1 MVAAPSPARAR
12 WPSVASR
19 ASRPA
24 ARSALTA
31 PGAGATLRSAM
42 NEKPFQHA
50 FLRDSAGHVRA
61 DISDQ
66 DVVNAVRKGG
76 AMVWADVA
84 SDAAP
89 NWPRLAELMG
99 FHPLA
104 IEDTLSPNCRV
115 KLEEYENCLFIVVR
129 DAYFASETPEP
140 YDFAS
145 TNLYLFL
152 GSSFLI
158 TVHAGRSRPVET
170 LVDRLQSSPE
180 LMDRGVD
187 YLSYMVIDTLIDL
200 YFPLLDEIDHFVDDI
215 ETDVFE
221 HGGSKRVVAR
231 VFELKRTLLAL
242 RRHQA
247 PMREV
252 TATLANRPTAYCTSG
267 VQLYFRDVYDH
278 VVRQL
283 ESVETYRDLM
293 SGVMDLYFS
302 VVSNRM
308 NEIIKALSVIA
319 TIVLPPTLVAG
330 IYGMNFEDPIF
341 PAWTDPNGFWWALLM
356 MIVITGGLL
365 AYLKTKRWL

>member
-1 MVAAPSPARAR
+1 MSE
-12 WPSVASR
+12 
-19 ASRPA
+19 
-24 ARSALTA
+24 RS
-31 PGAGATLRSAM
+31 
-42 NEKPFQHA
+42 FQHT
-50 FLRDSAGHVRA
+50 FLRDSTGRVRT
-61 DISDQ
+61 DLSDQ
-66 DVVNAVRKGG
+66 AVVDAVRPGEAK
-76 AMVWADVA
+76 VWADVD
-84 SDAAP
+84 SDMAP

-115 KLEEYENCLFIVVR
+115 KLEEYDTCLFIVVR
-129 DAYFASETPEP
+129 DVYFASDTPEP

-152 GSSFLI
+152 GTNFLI

-170 LVDRLQSSPE
+170 LVDRLKSSPE
-180 LMDRGVD
+180 LMERGAD
-187 YLSYMVIDTLIDL
+187 YLAYMVIDTLVDL
-200 YFPLLDEIDHFVDDI
+200 YFPLLDEIDNFVDGV

-252 TATLANRPTAYCTSG
+252 TATLANRPTGYCTPG
-267 VQLYFRDVYDH
+267 IQLYFRDVYDH

-302 VVSNRM
+302 VISNRM
-308 NEIIKALSVIA
+308 NEVIKALSVIA

-330 IYGMNFEDPIF
+330 IYGMNFEDSIF
-341 PAWTDPNGFWWALLM
+341 PAWSDPHGFWWAIVLM
-356 MIVITGGLL
+356 VMITGALL